1 MEAQEIQT
9 GDEVEI
15 TYRCAHFEDEN
26 AESFEVVEA
35 SPDGKEIS
43 VYMNG
48 QTYKLPYNLESGEEI
63 TARNAD
69 GNQYSLGTFK
79 SISAAE

>member
-15 TYRCAHFEDEN
+15 TYRCPHFEEEN
-26 AESFEVVEA
+26 TETFEVVEA
-35 SPDGKEIS
+35 SPDGKEIV

-48 QTYKLPYNLESGEEI
+48 QTYKLPYDLESGEEI
-63 TARNAD
+63 TARNAA

-79 SISAAE
+79 SLCAAE